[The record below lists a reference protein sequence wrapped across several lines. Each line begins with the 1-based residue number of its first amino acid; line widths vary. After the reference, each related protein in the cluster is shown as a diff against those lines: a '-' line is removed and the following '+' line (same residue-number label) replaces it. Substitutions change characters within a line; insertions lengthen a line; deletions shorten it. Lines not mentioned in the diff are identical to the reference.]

1 MLACSRNAPTRG
13 FHAPLGGGC
22 TMDPISESEFEDFRA
37 FFVRK
42 TGIQFDSSKR
52 YFVDR
57 RLLDRIDATGVGD
70 FRTYFAILKAN
81 ERGEEMQHL
90 TNAMTVNETYF
101 YREEHHFRALVQS
114 LLPELTRTRSHK
126 RPLRIWVVPS
136 STGEEPYS
144 IVLYLLEHWPDLAH
158 WDVEVVAS
166 DIDTRVLHD
175 ATMGRYSQRSV
186 QLLPADVLRRY
197 FRRVGHD
204 WQIDDEI
211 RRSVRFTHVNVTNG
225 DETALYRD
233 FDVVFCRNLLFYFD
247 DASRRRAADT
257 FFRALE
263 PGGFVCLGMSDAMNR
278 ISSRFV
284 RRTFPDAVVY
294 QKPGHAVP

>member
-1 MLACSRNAPTRG
+1 MLTSARNAPTR
-13 FHAPLGGGC
+13 APHTPDRGGW
-22 TMDPISESEFEDFRA
+22 TMDPISESEFDDFRA

-42 TGIQFDSSKR
+42 TGIQFDASKR

-57 RLLDRIDATGVGD
+57 RLHDRIDATGVGS
-70 FRTYFAILKAN
+70 FRQYFAHLQSNAH
-81 ERGEEMQHL
+81 GEEMQHL

-101 YREEHHFRALVQS
+101 YREEHHFRALVQDI
-114 LLPELTRTRSHK
+114 LPELIRMRPTG
-126 RPLRIWVVPS
+126 RPLRIWVMPS

-158 WDVEVVAS
+158 WDVEIVAS

-175 ATMGRYSQRSV
+175 AKAGRYSQRSV

-197 FRRVGHD
+197 FRRVDHD

-211 RRSVRFTHVNVTNG
+211 RRSVRFTRANVT
-225 DETALYRD
+225 DPAETAMYRD
-233 FDVVFCRNLLFYFD
+233 FDVIFCRNLLFYFD
-247 DASRRRAADT
+247 DASRRRAADA
-257 FFRALE
+257 FHDALV
-263 PGGFVCLGMSDAMNR
+263 PGGFVCLGMSDSMNR

-284 RRTFPDAVVY
+284 RRTLPDAVVY
-294 QKPGHAVP
+294 QKPAASHP

>member
-1 MLACSRNAPTRG
+1 
-13 FHAPLGGGC
+13 
-22 TMDPISESEFEDFRA
+22 MDPISESEFDEFRD
-37 FFVRK
+37 FFVRR
-42 TGIQFDSSKR
+42 TGIQFDASKR

-57 RLLDRIDATGVGD
+57 RLHDRIDATGVDG
-70 FRTYFAILKAN
+70 FRTYFAQLKSN

-101 YREEHHFRALVQS
+101 YREEHHFRALVQDI
-114 LLPELTRTRSHK
+114 LPELTRTRSPK
-126 RPLRIWVVPS
+126 RPLRMWVMPS

-158 WDVEVVAS
+158 WDVEIVAS
-166 DIDTRVLHD
+166 DIDTRVLED
-175 ATMGRYSQRSV
+175 AKLGRYSQRSV
-186 QLLPADVLRRY
+186 QLLPPDVLRRY

-211 RRSVRFTHVNVTNG
+211 RRSVRFTHVNVT
-225 DETALYRD
+225 DDHETALYRG

-247 DASRRRAADT
+247 DASRRRAAEA
-257 FFRALE
+257 FHHALE

-284 RRTFPDAVVY
+284 RRAFPDAVVY
-294 QKPGHAVP
+294 QKPDRAQP